1 MSNDRSI
8 KKDLLKSDEYF
19 ISTNYSDEYS
29 ISNQLNFDL
38 LGKNYLQRVSSDP
51 AMFKKNKNFF
61 TNLSYHNEEEYDDIS
76 MQTSTMSLPS
86 RSHSVIEIP
95 TTDKNTYLYQRSLP
109 NLKNNH
115 NHLFQPDKYI
125 TINRPKIIPPTNS
138 LQIK

>member
-8 KKDLLKSDEYF
+8 EKDLLKSDEYF
-19 ISTNYSDEYS
+19 ISTNYSDDYF
-29 ISNQLNFDL
+29 ISNQTNI
-38 LGKNYLQRVSSDP
+38 NYLQRVASDP
-51 AMFKKNKNFF
+51 AMFKKDKKKYF
-61 TNLSYHNEEEYDDIS
+61 TNEEEYDDIS

-109 NLKNNH
+109 HLKNNQ
-115 NHLFQPDKYI
+115 NPLFQPDKYG
-125 TINRPKIIPPTNS
+125 TINQPKIIPTNS

>member
-8 KKDLLKSDEYF
+8 EKDLLKSDEYF
-19 ISTNYSDEYS
+19 ISTNYSDDYF
-29 ISNQLNFDL
+29 ISNQTNI
-38 LGKNYLQRVSSDP
+38 NYLQRVASDP
-51 AMFKKNKNFF
+51 AMFKKNKKQSF

-76 MQTSTMSLPS
+76 MQTSTLSLPS

-109 NLKNNH
+109 HLKNNQ
-115 NHLFQPDKYI
+115 NPLFQPDKYL
-125 TINRPKIIPPTNS
+125 TINQPKIIPTNP